1 MLNVEPKANIVWSL
15 KNHQEK
21 TETWKK
27 SQIIW
32 IKMKKMIINP
42 YSNVLLLSV
51 TTFIIFHVFT
61 KNNMKTNSLILP
73 EKQFKTSKFL
83 QVQQMLSYLDVLLI
97 IVKSVME
104 QNKQYLLLKQVNAS
118 SALKHIMKSQ
128 NACQLL
134 NSSKLWKTFT
144 SAVSI

>member
-1 MLNVEPKANIVWSL
+1 
-15 KNHQEK
+15 
-21 TETWKK
+21 
-27 SQIIW
+27 
-32 IKMKKMIINP
+32 MKKMIINP

-51 TTFIIFHVFT
+51 TTFIIFHAFT
-61 KNNMKTNSLILP
+61 KNNMKTNSLILR

-104 QNKQYLLLKQVNAS
+104 QNKQYLLLKQVNVS

-134 NSSKLWKTFT
+134 NSAKL
-144 SAVSI
+144 

>member
-1 MLNVEPKANIVWSL
+1 
-15 KNHQEK
+15 
-21 TETWKK
+21 
-27 SQIIW
+27 
-32 IKMKKMIINP
+32 MKKMIINP
-42 YSNVLLLSV
+42 YPNVLLLSV

-104 QNKQYLLLKQVNAS
+104 QNKQYLLLKQVNAL

-134 NSSKLWKTFT
+134 NSSKL
-144 SAVSI
+144 